1 MRKNEI
7 DMTTGRIWPKMLSF
21 VLPLAVSSLLQL
33 LFNAADLIV
42 IGNYAGSTAL
52 AAVGTTGALI
62 NLIINIFLGLSV
74 GANVL
79 VARSW
84 GAGNRGGVSKAV
96 HTSILTALLG
106 GIVFG
111 LAGILLCKPLLRL
124 MNIEG
129 VVLDKAAV
137 YMRIYF
143 AGLPVIGLYNYGSA
157 ILRAV
162 GDTRRPLI
170 FLTVAGVLN
179 VLMNLFFVIVLKMDV
194 DGVALATVLS
204 QCVSTC
210 LVLATL
216 ARSGEAYRLIPK
228 KLRIDPYCFRE
239 LARIGVPAGIQ
250 GMCFSLSN
258 VIIQST
264 VNSFGDYATA
274 GNAASSNIESFV
286 YVIMN
291 AFHQAC
297 LAFTGQNMG
306 ARKYGRIDRVLLSA
320 LVWQFGIAFSVS
332 FLVYFFGRSLLGI
345 YISADEAEA
354 IGYGMMRMQVY
365 IRVYFI
371 CGVMDIFA
379 GMLRGMGYS
388 LSPTLSVLFGT
399 CLLRI
404 LWVFLIFP
412 AYRTLTCLYLSYP
425 VSWGLTAAIQAV
437 FYLTQRKKAF
447 ARSEQMWARESA
459 S

>member
-42 IGNYAGSTAL
+42 IGNYAGATAL

-96 HTSILTALLG
+96 HTSILTALIG
-106 GIVFG
+106 GILFG
-111 LAGILLCKPLLRL
+111 AAGILLCKPLLKL

-129 VVLDKAAV
+129 AVLEKAAL

-170 FLTVAGVLN
+170 FLSIAGVLN
-179 VLMNLFFVIVLKMDV
+179 VLMNLFFVTVLKMDV
-194 DGVALATVLS
+194 DGVALATILS
-204 QCVSTC
+204 QCVSTG

-228 KLRIDPYCFRE
+228 KLRIDPYCLRE
-239 LARIGVPAGIQ
+239 LARIGIPAGVQ

-274 GNAASSNIESFV
+274 GNAAASNIEGFV

-306 ARKYGRIDRVLLSA
+306 ARKYDRIDRTLLSA
-320 LVWQFGIAFSVS
+320 LLWQFGIAFSIS
-332 FLVYFFGRSLLGI
+332 FLVYIFRQPLLGI

-354 IGYGMMRMQVY
+354 IGYGMMRMQIY

-371 CGVMDIFA
+371 CGIMDIFA

-388 LSPTLSVLFGT
+388 LSPTLIVLFGT

-404 LWVFLIFP
+404 LWVFFVFP

-425 VSWGLTAAIQAV
+425 VSWTITAVIQAV

-447 ARSEQMWARESA
+447 TRNDRIWASENA

>member
-21 VLPLAVSSLLQL
+21 VIPLALSSLLQL

-42 IGNYAGSTAL
+42 IGNYAGATAL

-62 NLIINIFLGLSV
+62 NLIVNLFLGLSV

-84 GAGNRGGVSKAV
+84 GAGNKGGVSKAV
-96 HTSILTALLG
+96 HTSLFTALLG
-106 GIVFG
+106 GVLFG
-111 LAGILLCKPLLRL
+111 LLGIVLCRPMLKM
-124 MNIEG
+124 MNIQG
-129 VVLDKAAV
+129 AVLDKATL

-170 FLTVAGVLN
+170 FLSIAGVLN

-204 QCVSTC
+204 QCVSTG
-210 LVLATL
+210 LVLLTL
-216 ARSGEAYRLIPK
+216 IRSGEAYRLDPK
-228 KLRIDPYCFRE
+228 KLRIDGYCFKE
-239 LARIGVPAGIQ
+239 LVRIGIPAGIQ
-250 GMCFSLSN
+250 GMCFSLAN

-264 VNSFGDYATA
+264 VNSFGEYATA
-274 GNAASSNIESFV
+274 GNAASSNIEGFV

-306 ARKYGRIDRVLLSA
+306 ARKYDRIDRILLSA
-320 LVWQFGIAFSVS
+320 LAWQFAIAFTVS
-332 FLVYFFGRSLLGI
+332 YTVFLFRRTLLGI
-345 YISADEAEA
+345 YISENETEA
-354 IGYGMMRMQVY
+354 IQYGMIRMQVY
-365 IRVYFI
+365 MRMYFV
-371 CGVMDIFA
+371 CGFMDIFS

-388 LSPTLSVLFGT
+388 LSPTLIVLVGT
-399 CLLRI
+399 CLMRI
-404 LWVFLIFP
+404 VWVFLIFP
-412 AYRTLTCLYLSYP
+412 AYGTLSCLYLSYP
-425 VSWGLTAAIQAV
+425 VSWSLTAIIQAV

-447 ARSEQMWARESA
+447 LRNEQIWASENA
-459 S
+459 

>member
-1 MRKNEI
+1 MKNTEM
-7 DMTTGRIWPKMLSF
+7 DMTVGRIWPKMLQF
-21 VLPLAVSSLLQL
+21 VIPLALSSLLQL

-42 IGNYAGSTAL
+42 IGNFAGATAL

-79 VARSW
+79 VARQY
-84 GAGNRGGVSKAV
+84 GAGNHGGVSKAV
-96 HTSILTALLG
+96 HTSIFAAGAG
-106 GIVFG
+106 GVLFG
-111 LAGILLCKPLLRL
+111 LIGILLCKPLLMM

-129 VVLDKAAV
+129 EVLDKAAL

-170 FLTVAGVLN
+170 FLAIAGVLN
-179 VLMNLFFVIVLKMDV
+179 VLMNLFFVTVLKMDV

-204 QCVSTC
+204 QCVSTG
-210 LVLATL
+210 LVLMTL
-216 ARSGEAYRLIPK
+216 IRSTNSCRLDPK
-228 KLRIDPYCFRE
+228 RVRPDRYSLSE
-239 LARIGVPAGIQ
+239 LIRIGVPAGIQ

-264 VNSFGDYATA
+264 VNSFGEYATA
-274 GNAASSNIESFV
+274 GNAACSNIEGFV

-297 LAFTGQNMG
+297 LAFAGQNMG
-306 ARKYGRIDRVLLSA
+306 ARKYQRIDRILASAMVL
-320 LVWQFGIAFSVS
+320 QFLIAFTACMA
-332 FLVYFFGRSLLGI
+332 VYFLRRPLLGI
-345 YISADEAEA
+345 YIKAGEEEA
-354 IGYGMMRMQVY
+354 IRYGLIRMEVY
-365 IRVYFI
+365 IRVYFL
-371 CGVMDIFA
+371 CGIMDIMS

-388 LSPTLSVLFGT
+388 LAPTLIVLVGT

-404 LWVFLIFP
+404 VWVFVVFP
-412 AYRTLTCLYLSYP
+412 NFRTLECLYLSYP
-425 VSWGLTAAIQAV
+425 VSWSLTALIQIV
-437 FYLTQRKKAF
+437 FYLTRRKKAF
-447 ARSEQMWARESA
+447 ERNEMLWKASA
-459 S
+459 A

>member
-1 MRKNEI
+1 MKNTEI
-7 DMTTGRIWPKMLSF
+7 DMTTGRIWPKMLQF
-21 VLPLAVSSLLQL
+21 VVPLALSSLLQL

-42 IGNYAGSTAL
+42 VGNYAGATAL

-79 VARSW
+79 VARQY
-84 GAGNRGGVSKAV
+84 GAGNHGGVFKAV
-96 HTSILTALLG
+96 HTSIFAAGVG
-106 GIVFG
+106 GVLF
-111 LAGILLCKPLLRL
+111 AAVGILLCRPLLRM

-129 VVLDKAAV
+129 EVLDKSAL

-170 FLTVAGVLN
+170 FLSIAGVLN
-179 VLMNLFFVIVLKMDV
+179 VVMNLFIVIVLKMDV

-204 QCVSTC
+204 QCVSTF
-210 LVLATL
+210 LVLMTL
-216 ARSGEAYRLIPK
+216 IRSDNACRLDLK
-228 KLRIDPYCFRE
+228 RLRPDRYSLSE
-239 LARIGVPAGIQ
+239 LIRIGVPAGIQ

-274 GNAASSNIESFV
+274 GNAACSNIEGFV
-286 YVIMN
+286 YVTMN

-297 LAFTGQNMG
+297 LAFAGQNMG
-306 ARKYGRIDRVLLSA
+306 ARKYARIDRIVLSA
-320 LVWQFGIAFSVS
+320 VGLQFVIAFSACM
-332 FLVYFFGRSLLGI
+332 LVYLFRRPLLGI
-345 YISADEAEA
+345 YIKAGEEEAVRF
-354 IGYGMMRMQVY
+354 GMIRMQIY
-365 IRVYFI
+365 MRVYFI
-371 CGVMDIFA
+371 CGIMDIMS

-388 LSPTLSVLFGT
+388 LAPTLIVLVGT

-404 LWVFLIFP
+404 VWVFAVFP
-412 AYRTLTCLYLSYP
+412 NFKTLECLYLSYP
-425 VSWGLTAAIQAV
+425 VSWSLTALIQIF
-437 FYLTQRKKAF
+437 FYLTRRKKAF
-447 ARSEQMWARESA
+447 ERNERLWQTGAA
-459 S
+459 

>member
-1 MRKNEI
+1 MKNTEI
-7 DMTTGRIWPKMLSF
+7 DMTTGRIWPKMLQF
-21 VLPLAVSSLLQL
+21 VIPLALSSLLQL
-33 LFNAADLIV
+33 LFNSADLIV
-42 IGNYAGSTAL
+42 IGNYAGAAAL

-79 VARSW
+79 VARQY

-96 HTSILTALLG
+96 HTAVFAAAAGGVLFALI
-106 GIVFG
+106 GIV
-111 LAGILLCKPLLRL
+111 LCRPLLQM

-129 VVLDKAAV
+129 EVLEKAAL

-162 GDTRRPLI
+162 GDTKRPLI
-170 FLTVAGVLN
+170 FLSIAGVLN
-179 VLMNLFFVIVLKMDV
+179 VVMNLFFVIVLKMDV

-204 QCVSTC
+204 QCVSTA
-210 LVLATL
+210 LVLTTL
-216 ARSGEAYRLIPK
+216 IRSTSSYHLDVK
-228 KLRIDPYCFRE
+228 RIRPDSYSLRE
-239 LARIGVPAGIQ
+239 LIRIGVPAGVQ

-274 GNAASSNIESFV
+274 GNAACSNIEGFV

-306 ARKYGRIDRVLLSA
+306 ARRYERVDRILSTA
-320 LVWQFGIAFSVS
+320 VILQFVIAFSACMA
-332 FLVYFFGRSLLGI
+332 VYLLRRPLLGI
-345 YISADEAEA
+345 YIKAGEEEAVRF
-354 IGYGMMRMQVY
+354 GMIRMECY

-371 CGVMDIFA
+371 CGIMDIMS

-388 LSPTLSVLFGT
+388 FSPTVIVLVGT

-404 LWVFLIFP
+404 VWVFLVFP
-412 AYRTLTCLYLSYP
+412 MFGTLECLYLSYP
-425 VSWGLTAAIQAV
+425 VSWSLTAAIQIV
-437 FYLTQRKKAF
+437 FYLTRRKNAF
-447 ARSEQMWARESA
+447 ARSERLWESRTV
-459 S
+459 

>member
-42 IGNYAGSTAL
+42 IGNYAGATAL

-96 HTSILTALLG
+96 HTSILTALIG
-106 GIVFG
+106 GILFG
-111 LAGILLCKPLLRL
+111 AAGILLCKPLLKL

-129 VVLDKAAV
+129 AVLEKAAL

-170 FLTVAGVLN
+170 FLSIAGVLN
-179 VLMNLFFVIVLKMDV
+179 VLMNLFFVTVLKMDV
-194 DGVALATVLS
+194 DGVALATILS
-204 QCVSTC
+204 QCVSTG

-228 KLRIDPYCFRE
+228 KLRIDPYCLRE
-239 LARIGVPAGIQ
+239 LARIGIPAGVQ

-274 GNAASSNIESFV
+274 GNAAASNIEGFV

-306 ARKYGRIDRVLLSA
+306 ARKYDRIDRTLLSA
-320 LVWQFGIAFSVS
+320 LLWQFGIAFSIS
-332 FLVYFFGRSLLGI
+332 FLVYIFRQPLLGI

-354 IGYGMMRMQVY
+354 IGYGMMRMQIY

-371 CGVMDIFA
+371 CGIMDIFA

-388 LSPTLSVLFGT
+388 LSPTLIVLFGT

-404 LWVFLIFP
+404 LWVFFVFP

-425 VSWGLTAAIQAV
+425 VSWTITAVIQAV

-447 ARSEQMWARESA
+447 ARNDRIWASENA

>member
-1 MRKNEI
+1 MKSAEM
-7 DMTTGRIWPKMLSF
+7 DMTNGRIWPKMLQF
-21 VLPLAVSSLLQL
+21 VIPLALSSLLQL

-42 IGNYAGSTAL
+42 VGNYAGATAL

-79 VARSW
+79 VARQY
-84 GAGNRGGVSKAV
+84 GAGNHSGVSKAV
-96 HTSILTALLG
+96 HTSIFAAGVG
-106 GIVFG
+106 GVLFG
-111 LAGILLCKPLLRL
+111 AVGILMCRPLLRM

-129 VVLDKAAV
+129 EVLDKAAL

-170 FLTVAGVLN
+170 FLSIAGVLN
-179 VLMNLFFVIVLKMDV
+179 VMMNLFFVIVLKMDV

-204 QCVSTC
+204 QCVSTA
-210 LVLATL
+210 LVLMTL
-216 ARSGEAYRLIPK
+216 MRSDNACRLDLK
-228 KLRIDPYCFRE
+228 RLRPDRYSLSE
-239 LARIGVPAGIQ
+239 LIRIGVPAGIQ

-274 GNAASSNIESFV
+274 GNAACSNIEGFV
-286 YVIMN
+286 YVTMN

-297 LAFTGQNMG
+297 LAFAGQNMG
-306 ARKYGRIDRVLLSA
+306 ARKYARIDRILLSA
-320 LVWQFGIAFSVS
+320 VGLQFMIAFSACM
-332 FLVYFFGRSLLGI
+332 LVYLFRRPLLGI
-345 YISADEAEA
+345 YIKAGEEEAVR
-354 IGYGMMRMQVY
+354 YGMIRMQIY
-365 IRVYFI
+365 MRVYFI
-371 CGVMDIFA
+371 CGIMDIMS

-388 LSPTLSVLFGT
+388 LAPTLIVLVGT

-404 LWVFLIFP
+404 VWVFAVFP
-412 AYRTLTCLYLSYP
+412 NFRTLECLYLSYP
-425 VSWGLTAAIQAV
+425 VSWSLTALIQIV
-437 FYLTQRKKAF
+437 FYLTRRKKAF
-447 ARSEQMWARESA
+447 ERNERLWQAGAA
-459 S
+459 

>member
-1 MRKNEI
+1 MKNTEI
-7 DMTTGRIWPKMLSF
+7 DMTTGRIWPKMLQF
-21 VLPLAVSSLLQL
+21 VIPLALSSLLQL

-42 IGNYAGSTAL
+42 IGNYAGAAAL

-79 VARSW
+79 VARQY
-84 GAGNRGGVSKAV
+84 GAGNHAGVSRAV
-96 HTSILTALLG
+96 HTAIFAAAAG
-106 GIVFG
+106 GVLFG
-111 LAGILLCKPLLRL
+111 LIGILLCRPLLEM
-124 MNIEG
+124 MNIKGE
-129 VVLDKAAV
+129 VLDKAAL

-162 GDTRRPLI
+162 GDTKRPLI
-170 FLTVAGVLN
+170 FLSVAGVLN
-179 VLMNLFFVIVLKMDV
+179 VVMNLFFVIVLKMDV

-204 QCVSTC
+204 QCVSTA
-210 LVLATL
+210 LVLLTL
-216 ARSGEAYRLIPK
+216 MRTTSSYRLD
-228 KLRIDPYCFRE
+228 LRRLRMDGYSFSE
-239 LARIGVPAGIQ
+239 LLRIGVPAGVQ

-264 VNSFGDYATA
+264 VNSFGEYATA
-274 GNAASSNIESFV
+274 GNAACSNIEGFV

-306 ARKYGRIDRVLLSA
+306 ARKYERIDRILSSAVLL
-320 LVWQFGIAFSVS
+320 QFLIAFTACMA
-332 FLVYFFGRSLLGI
+332 VYLLRRPLLGI
-345 YISADEAEA
+345 YIKAGEEEA
-354 IGYGMMRMQVY
+354 IRYGMIRMQSY
-365 IRVYFI
+365 IRVYFL
-371 CGVMDIFA
+371 CGIMDIMS

-388 LSPTLSVLFGT
+388 LSPTLIVLVGT

-404 LWVFLIFP
+404 VWVFFVFP
-412 AYRTLTCLYLSYP
+412 AFRTLECLYLSYP
-425 VSWGLTAAIQAV
+425 ISWSLTALIQIV
-437 FYLTQRKKAF
+437 FYLTRRKKAF
-447 ARSEQMWARESA
+447 ARSERMWKAA
-459 S
+459 

>member
-1 MRKNEI
+1 MKNTEI
-7 DMTTGRIWPKMLSF
+7 DMTTGKIWPKMLQF
-21 VLPLAVSSLLQL
+21 VIPLALSSLLQL

-42 IGNYAGSTAL
+42 IGNYAGATAL

-79 VARSW
+79 VARQY
-84 GAGNRGGVSKAV
+84 GAGNHAGVSRAV
-96 HTSILTALLG
+96 HTAIFAAAAGGVLFGLF
-106 GIVFG
+106 GIV
-111 LAGILLCKPLLRL
+111 LCRPLLKM

-129 VVLDKAAV
+129 EVLDKAAV

-170 FLTVAGVLN
+170 FLSIAGVLN
-179 VLMNLFFVIVLKMDV
+179 VLMNLFFVTVLKMDV

-204 QCVSTC
+204 QCVSTA
-210 LVLATL
+210 LVLLTL
-216 ARSGEAYRLIPK
+216 ARSSSSIRLDFR
-228 KLRIDPYCFRE
+228 KLRPDGYSLGE
-239 LARIGVPAGIQ
+239 LVRIGVPAGIQ

-264 VNSFGDYATA
+264 VNSFGKYATA
-274 GNAASSNIESFV
+274 GNAACSNIEGFV

-306 ARKYGRIDRVLLSA
+306 ARKYARIDKTLATAVIL
-320 LVWQFGIAFSVS
+320 QFAIAFTVS
-332 FLVYFFGRSLLGI
+332 MAVFVFRKPLLGI
-345 YISADEAEA
+345 YIKPDEEEA
-354 IGYGMMRMQVY
+354 IQYGMIRMQIY
-365 IRVYFI
+365 MRVYFV
-371 CGVMDIFA
+371 CGLMDIMA

-388 LSPTLSVLFGT
+388 LSPTLNVLFGT
-399 CLLRI
+399 CLLRVV
-404 LWVFLIFP
+404 WVFLVFP
-412 AYRTLTCLYLSYP
+412 HFGTLECLYLSYP
-425 VSWGLTAAIQAV
+425 VSWSITTVVQFV
-437 FYLTQRKKAF
+437 FYLTHRKKAF
-447 ARSEQMWARESA
+447 DRNERIWNSRTA
-459 S
+459 

>member
-1 MRKNEI
+1 MRKNEM
-7 DMTTGRIWPKMLSF
+7 DMTSGKIWPKMLSF
-21 VLPLAVSSLLQL
+21 VLPLALSSLLQL

-42 IGNYAGSTAL
+42 IGNYAGAAAL

-62 NLIINIFLGLSV
+62 NLIVNIFLGLSV

-84 GAGNRGGVSKAV
+84 GAGNKGGVSKAV

-106 GIVFG
+106 GILFG
-111 LAGILLCKPLLRL
+111 VLGIVLCRPLLEM

-129 VVLDKAAV
+129 EVLDKASV

-162 GDTRRPLI
+162 GDTRRPLV
-170 FLTVAGVLN
+170 FLSIAGILN

-194 DGVALATVLS
+194 DGVALATILS

-210 LVLATL
+210 LVLLTL
-216 ARSGEAYRLIPK
+216 LRTTEAYRLDPK
-228 KLRIDPYCFRE
+228 KLSLDPFCLRE
-239 LARIGVPAGIQ
+239 LVRIGVPAGVQ
-250 GMCFSLSN
+250 GMCFSISN

-274 GNAASSNIESFV
+274 GNAAAGNIEGFV
-286 YVIMN
+286 YVLMN

-306 ARKYGRIDRVLLSA
+306 ARKYERIDRILLTA
-320 LVWQFGIAFSVS
+320 LGWQFAIAFTVS
-332 FLVYFFGRSLLGI
+332 YLVYLFRHTLLGI
-345 YISADEAEA
+345 YINESDTQA
-354 IGYGMMRMQVY
+354 IQYGMMRMQVY
-365 IRVYFI
+365 MRAYFI
-371 CGVMDIFA
+371 CGFMDIFS

-388 LSPTLSVLFGT
+388 LSPTLIVLFGT
-399 CLLRI
+399 CLLRVA
-404 LWVFLIFP
+404 WVFLVFP
-412 AYRTLTCLYLSYP
+412 AYKTLTCLYWSYP
-425 VSWGLTAAIQAV
+425 VSWAFTALIQAV
-437 FYLTQRKKAF
+437 FYITHRKAAF
-447 ARSEQMWARESA
+447 RRNEALWATENA

>member
-1 MRKNEI
+1 MRKNEM
-7 DMTTGRIWPKMLSF
+7 DMTSGKIWPKMLSF
-21 VLPLAVSSLLQL
+21 VLPLALSSLLQL

-42 IGNYAGSTAL
+42 IGNYAGASAL

-62 NLIINIFLGLSV
+62 NLIVNIFLGLSV

-84 GAGNRGGVSKAV
+84 GAGNKGGVSKAV

-106 GIVFG
+106 GILFSV
-111 LAGILLCKPLLRL
+111 LGIVLCRPLLEM

-129 VVLDKAAV
+129 EVLDKASV

-162 GDTRRPLI
+162 GDTRRPLV
-170 FLTVAGVLN
+170 FLSIAGVLN

-194 DGVALATVLS
+194 DGVALATILS

-210 LVLATL
+210 LVLLTL
-216 ARSGEAYRLIPK
+216 LRTTEAYRLDPK
-228 KLRIDPYCFRE
+228 KLSLDPFCFRE
-239 LARIGVPAGIQ
+239 LVRIGVPAGVQ
-250 GMCFSLSN
+250 GMCFSISN

-274 GNAASSNIESFV
+274 GNAAAGNIEGFV
-286 YVIMN
+286 YVLMN

-306 ARKYGRIDRVLLSA
+306 ARKYERIDRILLTA
-320 LVWQFGIAFSVS
+320 LGWQFAIAFTVS
-332 FLVYFFGRSLLGI
+332 YLVYLFRHTLLGI
-345 YISADEAEA
+345 YINESDTQA
-354 IGYGMMRMQVY
+354 IQYGMMRMQVY
-365 IRVYFI
+365 MRAYFI
-371 CGVMDIFA
+371 CGFMDIFS

-388 LSPTLSVLFGT
+388 LSPTLIVLFGT
-399 CLLRI
+399 CLLRVA
-404 LWVFLIFP
+404 WVFLVFP
-412 AYRTLTCLYLSYP
+412 AYKTLTCLYWSYP
-425 VSWGLTAAIQAV
+425 VSWTFTALIQAV
-437 FYLTQRKKAF
+437 FYITHRKAAF
-447 ARSEQMWARESA
+447 RRSEAFWATENA